1 MKFKEESKVAKAATI
16 ETPTFVY
23 NDGSRLIDTQNEL
36 PSLSLDHS
44 SYHVTSYYVLVFIIL
59 VFLAL
64 YIKKRLTQ
72 KHISNIFIEITTGS
86 TCEKVKI
93 AELTMCPSFWQIT
106 PPSEHIKVDIQGT
119 FVTYLDVEWPGFS
132 VRNISSGQEMQFDT
146 SFKINPLKARKI
158 KGMLTTV
165 FFVYLIIEHQSFY
178 RSLDFSDLSDN
189 GQDS

>member
-1 MKFKEESKVAKAATI
+1 MPEEEVHRVSMMKPLIVRADHRVK
-16 ETPTFVY
+16 
-23 NDGSRLIDTQNEL
+23 SRSWN
-36 PSLSLDHS
+36 SLKHS
-44 SYHVTSYYVLVFIIL
+44 DS
-59 VFLAL
+59 
-64 YIKKRLTQ
+64 
-72 KHISNIFIEITTGS
+72 E
-86 TCEKVKI
+86 I
-93 AELTMCPSFWQIT
+93 AELTMCPFFWQIT
-106 PPSEHIKVDIQGT
+106 PTSEHIKVDVQGT

>member
-1 MKFKEESKVAKAATI
+1 MK
-16 ETPTFVY
+16 
-23 NDGSRLIDTQNEL
+23 SRSWNSLQHSDNE
-36 PSLSLDHS
+36 
-44 SYHVTSYYVLVFIIL
+44 
-59 VFLAL
+59 
-64 YIKKRLTQ
+64 
-72 KHISNIFIEITTGS
+72 
-86 TCEKVKI
+86 I
-93 AELTMCPSFWQIT
+93 AELTMCPSFWRIT
-106 PPSEHIKVDIQGT
+106 PPSEHIKVDVHGT

-189 GQDS
+189 GQDH